1 VDQDLELVIANV
13 YEPSALQAANEA
25 AGGEA
30 EAEDVAEVAVENG
43 EEAPVEGQAEPETA
57 DQPAAETKK

>member
-1 VDQDLELVIANV
+1 MELIIANV

-30 EAEDVAEVAVENG
+30 EEEVEV
-43 EEAPVEGQAEPETA
+43 PVEGEEETA
-57 DQPAAETKK
+57 EGEQIAESETPTEQ